1 MKKALIIFYI
11 FFINSHIMSQPGW
24 NWPEDKATAEEK
36 NVL

>member
-11 FFINSHIMSQPGW
+11 FSINTHIMSQPGW

-36 NVL
+36 NV